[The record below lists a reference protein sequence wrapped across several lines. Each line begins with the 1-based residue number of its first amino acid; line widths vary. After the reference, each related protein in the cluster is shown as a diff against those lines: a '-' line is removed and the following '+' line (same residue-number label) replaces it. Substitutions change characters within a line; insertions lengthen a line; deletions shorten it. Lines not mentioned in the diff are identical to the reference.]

1 MPRDPRV
8 RSSIFVAVMGIGVL
22 AAIAAM
28 HSNLDVNTRNIVCGI
43 SIAVVFAGLILHF
56 ILVRC
61 PHCGRWI
68 RKTYGDCCRYCGRD
82 YSSDEPDSDGQ

>member
-8 RSSIFVAVMGIGVL
+8 RSFIFVAVMGIGVL

-28 HSNLDVNTRNIVCGI
+28 HSTLDVNTCNIVCGI
-43 SIAVVFAGLILHF
+43 SIAVVIAGLILHF

-68 RKTYGDCCRYCGRD
+68 RKPYGDCCRYCGKD
-82 YSSDEPDSDGQ
+82 YTGDESGSDGQ